1 MVFAPTAEEQIEVQ
15 KEYARDTKNLA
26 TGKDDGGYRGFSS
39 RGAYER
45 AKKQSE
51 REQTSGSDKFIE
63 GTGVTK
69 TSLSPLG
76 AQYQLQQRDT
86 GEGLRGMSKR
96 LYELLSEEKTVPGK
110 FGMYSLG
117 TGAIPVFDSQGN
129 IQGVRH
135 PGLFGATVYTGN
147 PMFNPLRKE
156 RPEKEKSTVEK
167 VAEKAIASTPADS
180 PLSDAMKAYYQR
192 GVGAATSMDVGTP
205 TGLQQFLLGASAPTP
220 SPIGGEIS
228 QQQGLYTLP
237 DGTVIDLKTGKIV
250 KQPRM
255 SGLDIF
261 KPIQTYA

>member
-26 TGKDDGGYRGFSS
+26 TGKDDDGYRGFSS
-39 RGAYER
+39 RSAYER

-51 REQTSGSDKFIE
+51 REQTGGIDKFIE

-86 GEGLRGMSKR
+86 GDGLRGMSKR
-96 LYELLSEEKTVPGK
+96 LDELLASGN
-110 FGMYSLG
+110 
-117 TGAIPVFDSQGN
+117 AIPIFDSQGN

-135 PGLFGATVYTGN
+135 PGLFGMTVYTGN
-147 PMFNPLRKE
+147 PMFNPSRKE

-192 GVGAATSMDVGTP
+192 GVGTATGMDVGTP
-205 TGLQQFLLGASAPTP
+205 TGLQQFLLSASAPTA
-220 SPIGGEIS
+220 SPIGGQLS

-237 DGTVIDLKTGKIV
+237 DGTVIDLKTGKVV

-261 KPIQTYA
+261 KPIQTYAS

>member
-15 KEYARDTKNLA
+15 KEYAKDTKNLA
-26 TGKDDGGYRGFSS
+26 TGKDDGGYKGFSS
-39 RGAYER
+39 RSAYER

-51 REQTSGSDKFIE
+51 KEQTSGSNKFIE

-76 AQYQLQQRDT
+76 AQYQVQQRDA
-86 GEGLRGMSKR
+86 GDGLRGMSKR
-96 LYELLSEEKTVPGK
+96 FSDLLAEGN
-110 FGMYSLG
+110 
-117 TGAIPVFDSQGN
+117 AIPVFDSQGN

-135 PGLFGATVYTGN
+135 PGLFGMVYTGN
-147 PMFNPLRKE
+147 PMFNPLRRE
-156 RPEKEKSTVEK
+156 RPEKEKSTVQK
-167 VAEKAIASTPADS
+167 VAEKAIAGTPADS

-192 GVGAATSMDVGTP
+192 GVGTATGMDVGTP
-205 TGLQQFLLGASAPTP
+205 TGLQQFLLGASAPTA
-220 SPIGGEIS
+220 SPIGGQLS

>member
-26 TGKDDGGYRGFSS
+26 TGKDDGGYKGFSS
-39 RGAYER
+39 KSAYER

-51 REQTSGSDKFIE
+51 KEQTSGSNKFIE

-76 AQYQLQQRDT
+76 AQYQVQQRDV
-86 GEGLRGMSKR
+86 GDGLRGMSKR
-96 LYELLSEEKTVPGK
+96 FSDLLAEGN
-110 FGMYSLG
+110 
-117 TGAIPVFDSQGN
+117 AIPVFDSQGN

-135 PGLFGATVYTGN
+135 PGLFGMVYTGN
-147 PMFNPLRKE
+147 PMFNPLRRE
-156 RPEKEKSTVEK
+156 RPEKEKSTVQK
-167 VAEKAIASTPADS
+167 VAEKAIAGTPADS

-192 GVGAATSMDVGTP
+192 GVGTATGIDVGTP
-205 TGLQQFLLGASAPTP
+205 TGLQQFLLGASAPTA
-220 SPIGGEIS
+220 SPIGGQLS